1 MDSDAELYERVRR
14 GDMAA
19 FDALYQ
25 RHEAPLFGFLLHLLR
40 NRADAEEVFHEAFV
54 AAFERKGARER
65 IDDGP
70 GGGGFRAW
78 LFRVGRNMALNR
90 LRKAERGARAVAS
103 LAILSPSS
111 AEAERQADESIAD
124 RELAHA
130 LARAV
135 TRLPPGL
142 SEVYHLRTSG
152 LSYEE
157 MANVLEIPLGTLKT
171 RMHQMVTKL
180 REDMK
185 EWTAP

>member
-40 NRADAEEVFHEAFV
+40 NRADAEEVFHEAFI
-54 AAFERKGARER
+54 AALERGPSREPA

-78 LFRVGRNMALNR
+78 LFRVGRNRALNR
-90 LRKAERGARAVAS
+90 LRKAERGARAAAA
-103 LAILSPSS
+103 LPGAHDPEPAPS
-111 AEAERQADESIAD
+111 ADESIAE
-124 RELAHA
+124 RELALA
-130 LARAV
+130 LADAV

-157 MANVLEIPLGTLKT
+157 MASVLEIPLGTLKT
-171 RMHQMVTKL
+171 RMHQMVVKL
-180 REDMK
+180 REDMR
-185 EWTAP
+185 EWTAR